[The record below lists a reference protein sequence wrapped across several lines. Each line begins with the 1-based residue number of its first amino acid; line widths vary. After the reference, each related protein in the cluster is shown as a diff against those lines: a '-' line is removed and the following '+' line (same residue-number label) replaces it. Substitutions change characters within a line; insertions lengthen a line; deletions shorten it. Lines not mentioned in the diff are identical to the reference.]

1 MSDNIYL
8 VGFMAAGKSTV
19 GRALAKALNRKFVDM
34 DEVLEAEMGLSIAE
48 AFARGGEAKFR
59 AAEST
64 LLRRLSGRE
73 RLVVAAGGGA
83 PEREDNRLVMRRSG
97 KVVHLSA
104 DLGTCIARL
113 TAEGRAARPLWTDEA
128 SLGRLFL
135 RRQKAYADCDVTVG
149 VDGHGP
155 GVIARMIMDGMIPE
169 ERFSVTL
176 GSSECPIVA
185 TFRAP
190 EALSRFVGLG
200 KTAVLTDTN
209 VSKLHLERY
218 SVAFT
223 SPFNVA
229 VRAGKRSKKLNH
241 ARRMYEALVER
252 GFDRDDIL
260 VAIGGGV
267 VTDLGAFVA
276 STFKR
281 GMGLVLVATTLL
293 GCVDAAVGGKAAVNL
308 GHVKNLIGSFT
319 VPLGVILDL
328 AALRTLN
335 RSHIREGLVE
345 AYKTGLV
352 AAPELA
358 DFVEDELPSL
368 MRGDQA
374 LLARVAVL
382 SARAKAS
389 VVSQD
394 FRESGLRRV
403 LNLGHTVGHAV
414 EGLSRF
420 KASHGAAVAIGIAV
434 AAELSRA
441 RGLLARG
448 LADKIVR
455 TVHKISPSK
464 PALPSVDEAWAL
476 MTQDKKARS
485 GRLVFVLLEDKGR
498 AVCVDD
504 VSRSEL
510 AEALR
515 AVGVDH
521 IG

>member
-1 MSDNIYL
+1 
-8 VGFMAAGKSTV
+8 
-19 GRALAKALNRKFVDM
+19 
-34 DEVLEAEMGLSIAE
+34 
-48 AFARGGEAKFR
+48 
-59 AAEST
+59 
-64 LLRRLSGRE
+64 
-73 RLVVAAGGGA
+73 
-83 PEREDNRLVMRRSG
+83 
-97 KVVHLSA
+97 
-104 DLGTCIARL
+104 
-113 TAEGRAARPLWTDEA
+113 
-128 SLGRLFL
+128 
-135 RRQKAYADCDVTVG
+135 
-149 VDGHGP
+149 
-155 GVIARMIMDGMIPE
+155 MIMDGMIPE

-190 EALSRFVGLG
+190 EALSRFVGSG

-229 VRAGKRSKKLNH
+229 VRPGERSKTLNH